1 MSTDSSVEQQSV
13 QLYEKEVQEYLASN
27 LNLLGISGLELI
39 QTEYPVKFGRD
50 SGRIDILAK
59 EKNGTYVVIEVK
71 RGVAGRSAVGQLQ
84 SYMGTIHEEYPSAKV
99 KGLLVAMGL
108 DDAARSAML
117 VTQDVQFFEFRTRFE
132 FKEHQITKPTA
143 EPKIVSDKTWCRED
157 YWENLGGTI
166 TDEVIKCSNCN
177 EKTKVVKLGSASLCG
192 FCGKKISGITN
203 NPLS

>member
-13 QLYEKEVQEYLASN
+13 QLYEKEVQEFLASN

-59 EKNGTYVVIEVK
+59 DKNGTYVVIEVK

-84 SYMGTIHEEYPSAKV
+84 SYMGTIHEEHPSAKV

-117 VTQDVQFFEFRTRFE
+117 VTQDLQFFEFRTRFE
-132 FKEHQITKPTA
+132 FKEYQITKPTVA
-143 EPKIVSDKTWCRED
+143 IKISTEQAKFRED
-157 YWENLGGTI
+157 YWEKLGGTI
-166 TDEVIKCSNCN
+166 ADEVIDCSNCN
-177 EKTKVVKLGSASLCG
+177 AKTRVVHLGQMNLCG
-192 FCGKKISGITN
+192 MCGKKYLG
-203 NPLS
+203 